1 MISVQAYKT
10 YQQYKT
16 GMTDLT
22 ELQEWLKATTREDWP
37 TVLINVL
44 IKRAKDYFGED

>member
-1 MISVQAYKT
+1 MITVQAYKT

-16 GMTDLT
+16 GMTDLK

-37 TVLINVL
+37 LVLIGKL
-44 IKRAKDYFGED
+44 LQDARTELE